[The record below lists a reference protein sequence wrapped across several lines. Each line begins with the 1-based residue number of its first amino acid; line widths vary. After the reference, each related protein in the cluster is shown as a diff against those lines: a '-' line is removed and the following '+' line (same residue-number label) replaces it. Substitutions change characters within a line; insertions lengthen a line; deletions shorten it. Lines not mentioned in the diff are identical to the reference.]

1 MKKPKPKKQ
10 MATVATGQ
18 FATIEAM
25 LNYSTARAEKVL
37 AKAKGLELK

>member
-18 FATIEAM
+18 FANIEELADFKTKQANEM
-25 LNYSTARAEKVL
+25 LA
-37 AKAKGLELK
+37 